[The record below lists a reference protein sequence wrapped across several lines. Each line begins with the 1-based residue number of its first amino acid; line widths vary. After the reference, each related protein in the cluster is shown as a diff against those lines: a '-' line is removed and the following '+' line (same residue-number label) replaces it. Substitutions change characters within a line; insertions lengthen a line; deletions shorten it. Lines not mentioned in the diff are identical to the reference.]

1 MYKIKSLDPKI
12 DYCYIGST
20 QNFTKRKCKHKS
32 MSNLINSIS
41 NRKLYNTIREN
52 GGWLNFQMIPI
63 EEYKCDTPQQAHIR
77 EQYWIENI
85 EESKLNSI
93 KAFATMEQRI
103 EQKKEYYF
111 KNRDQIAEQKKEY
124 YFKNRDQRVEHQ
136 KEYNFKNRDQI
147 AEQKKEY
154 RAINKGQI
162 AEYYKEYYKANKEKI
177 LEQKKEYNFKNREQI
192 AEQQKEYNIKN
203 RDKAQHYYIWKKI
216 SKEFLSI
223 LLDE

>member
-52 GGWLNFQMIPI
+52 GGWDNFEMTPI
-63 EEYKCDTPQQAHIR
+63 EEYLCDTPLQARMR
-77 EQYWIENI
+77 EQVLIDEIEKN
-85 EESKLNSI
+85 KLNSI
-93 KAFATMEQRI
+93 NAFISVEDRLDQIAKQ
-103 EQKKEYYF
+103 QKEYYF
-111 KNRDQIAEQKKEY
+111 KNRDQIVEQQKEY
-124 YFKNRDQRVEHQ
+124 NLKNRDQIVE
-136 KEYNFKNRDQI
+136 YRFKNRDQI
-147 AEQKKEY
+147 V
-154 RAINKGQI
+154 
-162 AEYYKEYYKANKEKI
+162 
-177 LEQKKEYNFKNREQI
+177 
-192 AEQQKEYNIKN
+192 EQQKEYRFKNRDQKKEYDFKN
-203 RDKAQHYYIWKKI
+203 RDKAQRNYIWRKI